1 MEASNSTNFLGQNT
15 ILIILLYTA
24 STITFISALPKT
36 NVEFIKSSCSFTTY
50 PTLCVSSL
58 STRAGAIQT
67 SPKLLAQTALSVTLD
82 TTRSTSTA
90 IVKLSKMHGMAPLE
104 VAAMNDCIELLGD
117 SVYELENSLKEMSRR
132 GSKSSHLLISDLQ
145 TWVSAAMTNEDTCI
159 EGFVNTKMKNV
170 VRGKIVNVA
179 HLTSNAL
186 ALINSYANFCKQAV
200 PPNNHEMLGDSV
212 AWGGCTIIYLLGQQL
227 HFELFDFSYQVLNI
241 AEVNNTPQ
249 GWEVLLEAMKKAR
262 RLNNHVFSMLKARCP
277 LEDKQACA
285 IKQSGAPLHR
295 IKFENTTSAFETLP
309 QKCS

>member
-1 MEASNSTNFLGQNT
+1 MEASNSTNFLAQNT

-90 IVKLSKMHGMAPLE
+90 IVKLSQMHGMAPPE
-104 VAAMNDCIELLGD
+104 VAAMKDCIELLGD
-117 SVYELENSLKEMSRR
+117 LVYELENSLKEMSRR

-186 ALINSYANFCKQAV
+186 ALINSYANFCKQAFD
-200 PPNNHEMLGDSV
+200 N
-212 AWGGCTIIYLLGQQL
+212 LL
-227 HFELFDFSYQVLNI
+227 Y
-241 AEVNNTPQ
+241 
-249 GWEVLLEAMKKAR
+249 
-262 RLNNHVFSMLKARCP
+262 
-277 LEDKQACA
+277 
-285 IKQSGAPLHR
+285 
-295 IKFENTTSAFETLP
+295 TLP
-309 QKCS
+309 QLTLNSSRYSPIVQTSPKLLVQTDLSITLDTTSSTSSIVKVYGMAPRKVATLP